1 MERSTHENSKVR
13 LLSVLCINSLVDK
26 LKEGYIV
33 LMNDLMPYLTE
44 TLDDE
49 DSEVGAASRQLASML
64 ESVTGDDIQEFI
76 KKGNM
81 DL

>member
-1 MERSTHENSKVR
+1 LERSNHENSKVR
-13 LLSVLCINSLVDK
+13 FLSIVTINALVDK

-33 LMNDLMPYLTE
+33 LFNDLMPYLTE

-49 DSEVGAASRQLASML
+49 DSEVAAVSKFLATVL
-64 ESVTGDDIQEFI
+64 ETLTGEDIKEYI
-76 KKGNM
+76 RRGDM

>member
-1 MERSTHENSKVR
+1 MVCVHA
-13 LLSVLCINSLVDK
+13 LVDK

-33 LMNDLMPYLTE
+33 LFNDLMPYLTE

-49 DSEVGAASRQLASML
+49 DSEVAAVSRLLASLL
-64 ESVTGDDIQEFI
+64 ENLTGEDIKEYI
-76 KKGNM
+76 KRGNM